1 MCIQDTD
8 VAHLLTIERNL
19 IITLTFIILMFFR
32 RWKRSKMKKELE
44 QKIFSEETHYSI
56 KGLEPQQQN
65 LQNLK

>member
-19 IITLTFIILMFFR
+19 IITLTFVILMFFR

-56 KGLEPQQQN
+56 KALEPQQRN